1 MIKKLENL
9 VGVCT
14 HTDTFRERINAN
26 VLICI
31 IMGLVAFFIKNKLAL
46 LKYYRIWKICLTNYV
61 KRVNIK
67 M

>member
-46 LKYYRIWKICLTNYV
+46 LKYYRI
-61 KRVNIK
+61 
-67 M
+67 